1 MAMIG
6 ILGGM
11 GPLATADFLRKLVEA
26 TPAERDQDH
35 VPLLV
40 YSVPQIPERVPA
52 ILGLGES
59 PLPAMA
65 AGVGVLTRAGAQCI
79 AIACN
84 TAYHWFDALAA
95 ACPVPILHIA
105 DAAVA
110 ELGDARRV
118 GIVATAGTLR
128 SGFYQQRLA
137 AAGRE
142 IVLPD
147 AADERNLI
155 LPGIRLVKEAKL
167 REAGELFR
175 QAIADLQARGAERII
190 LACTEVPVGLA
201 SVDPLPGNY
210 AVDATDAL
218 ARACVAWW
226 QATTKRREHA

>member
-1 MAMIG
+1 MIG

-35 VPLLV
+35 VPVLV

-52 ILGLGES
+52 ILGHGES

-65 AGVGVLTRAGAQCI
+65 AGVDVLTRAGAQCI

-110 ELGDARRV
+110 ELGAVRRA
-118 GIVATAGTLR
+118 GIVATAGTLH

-137 AAGRE
+137 AAGCE
-142 IVLPD
+142 ILLPD
-147 AADERNLI
+147 TVDERDLI
-155 LPGIRLVKEAKL
+155 LPGIRLVKEARL
-167 REAGELFR
+167 REAGEMFR
-175 QAIADLQARGAERII
+175 RAIADLQARGAERVI

-201 SVDPLPGNY
+201 AIDPLPGNCV
-210 AVDATDAL
+210 VDATDAL

-226 QATTKRREHA
+226 QATAQRRARA